1 MNNCTNLTFFLVKY
15 NRYNLIAICDCFYTS
30 VVVEMETTRDPQ
42 IMRTDQTHT
51 HTHTQALSL
60 THTHTRARFHTY
72 TNPSTRLSH
81 TPERYEN
88 LTDFFALYTYY
99 AIFSILCLILGVCNV
114 VVL

>member
-1 MNNCTNLTFFLVKY
+1 MNNCNNLTFFLVKY

-60 THTHTRARFHTY
+60 THTHTHTRA
-72 TNPSTRLSH
+72 LSH
-81 TPERYEN
+81 IHEPLDET
-88 LTDFFALYTYY
+88 LTHTRTVRKF
-99 AIFSILCLILGVCNV
+99 N
-114 VVL
+114 